1 METLKTTEPHYIR
14 CVKPNSSNLP
24 QKFENTSVLHQ
35 LRCGVSNLDI
45 LAPSLLSFSET
56 QIAIMSEVVSLTAV
70 LVITVNLCS
79 GFSCVFCTDLTV
91 QIVRY
96 FDGFTIWF
104 MIISFLCVSPLNWAI
119 WKQGLFYEVIWR
131 VFLMAFK
138 IWVNVLYC

>member
-56 QIAIMSEVVSLTAV
+56 QIAIMSEVVSLTVV
-70 LVITVNLCS
+70 LVITVDLCS
-79 GFSCVFCTDLTV
+79 CYSCVFCTDLTV
-91 QIVRY
+91 QIVCY
-96 FDGFTIWF
+96 FDGF
-104 MIISFLCVSPLNWAI
+104 II
-119 WKQGLFYEVIWR
+119 
-131 VFLMAFK
+131 
-138 IWVNVLYC
+138 

>member
-56 QIAIMSEVVSLTAV
+56 QIAIMSQVVSLTV
-70 LVITVNLCS
+70 V
-79 GFSCVFCTDLTV
+79 
-91 QIVRY
+91 
-96 FDGFTIWF
+96 
-104 MIISFLCVSPLNWAI
+104 
-119 WKQGLFYEVIWR
+119 
-131 VFLMAFK
+131 
-138 IWVNVLYC
+138 